1 MQTRHTIEMLTKKIE
16 TALKYTTTTA
26 ALFEQ
31 SQLAVVFGIITELYE
46 KILWSVYLTITIC
59 DK

>member
-1 MQTRHTIEMLTKKIE
+1 MQTRHTIEMLTMKIE